1 MARKKSSRKKERIRA
16 KKATAAPKEE
26 AKRVLEQYNVKA
38 EDLPIILES
47 DPAIKKFG
55 AERNDIIKI
64 ERNSF
69 TIGKAV
75 YYRAVK

>member
-1 MARKKSSRKKERIRA
+1 MSKIENHFLVPKHVLL
-16 KKATAAPKEE
+16 PKEE
-26 AKRVLEQYNVKA
+26 AKRVLEQYNVKT

-69 TIGKAV
+69 TSGKAV